1 MIRKID
7 GKGIIQNEWYC
18 QLCSRISLK
27 QTINLLIILILHN
40 GQLLTKYIQ
49 KTKKI
54 YCLIITKSAR
64 EGETSMNEI
73 KWFKQYSKL
82 ILIELAG
89 MKQVEWH
96 FDALEYLIK
105 INIQYSEVLSNVTE
119 RGYKKLRPREPMD
132 VSFGRSIFYHFESF
146 H

>member
-1 MIRKID
+1 MVNYWPNIYK
-7 GKGIIQNEWYC
+7 
-18 QLCSRISLK
+18 K
-27 QTINLLIILILHN
+27 Q
-40 GQLLTKYIQ
+40 
-49 KTKKI
+49 KKI
-54 YCLIITKSAR
+54 YCLILTKSAR

-82 ILIELAG
+82 IMFELAG
-89 MKQVEWH
+89 MKQVEWY
-96 FDALEYLIK
+96 FDALEYLNT
-105 INIQYSEVLSNVTE
+105 INIQYSEILSNVTE

>member
-54 YCLIITKSAR
+54 YCLILTKSAR

-73 KWFKQYSKL
+73 K
-82 ILIELAG
+82 
-89 MKQVEWH
+89 
-96 FDALEYLIK
+96 
-105 INIQYSEVLSNVTE
+105 
-119 RGYKKLRPREPMD
+119 
-132 VSFGRSIFYHFESF
+132 
-146 H
+146 